1 MRLHP
6 AATLSLLATLMLLAA
21 APACKSSNLPPSPSS
36 LITGTRDRLNPFRMN
51 LTTDPQWPKANGGF
65 TLKVHIMDAASQ
77 PATGVSLKGSLTM
90 NGMSQSHEVTFD
102 ERGNGDYEGQV
113 TVEMPGVWDVDLT
126 ASQGDK
132 IKQLRLNVE
141 VGS

>member
-1 MRLHP
+1 MRLRP
-6 AATLSLLATLMLLAA
+6 AATLSLLAASLLMTA
-21 APACKSSNLPPSPSS
+21 APACKSNEMPPNPSS

-51 LTTDPQWPKANGGF
+51 LTTDPQWPKANGSF
-65 TLKVHIMDAASQ
+65 TLKVHVIDAAGQ
-77 PATGVSLKGSLTM
+77 PATGISLKGSLSM
-90 NGMSQSHEVTFD
+90 NGMSQSHDVSFD
-102 ERGNGDYEGQV
+102 DRGNGDYEGQV
-113 TVEMPGVWDVDLT
+113 TLEMPGVWDVDLT